1 MMNRRF
7 CSNPLCTHSRLGWQ
21 LLSSGYSVEGEW
33 HCSIPCLRRAVR
45 LLVRHCLLRPN
56 EPSLP
61 TLRKTRIGAILVSRR
76 LITHNQL
83 EAALEKQRREG
94 KLLGKC
100 LRQMQY
106 ISCRDLTIALS
117 EQQGLPWME
126 DITPSVSDRVL
137 NFIPKKLCQV
147 FKVFAVGYRSQ
158 SQALMVAL
166 GGPLEQRL
174 IPLLRKMLECDVYAF
189 VSDDE
194 KVSQLIERYVEPRPD
209 DDRYEAYSV
218 EQDPESITQSI
229 LDFGSSFGSR
239 RILID
244 SFKDTL
250 WVRFGMKQNFR
261 NLFLEF

>member
-7 CSNPLCTHSRLGWQ
+7 CSNSLCTHSKLGWQ
-21 LLSSGYSVEGEW
+21 LLSSGYFVQGEW
-33 HCSIPCLRRAVR
+33 YCSIPCLRRAVR
-45 LLVRHCLLRPN
+45 SLVRHFLLRPK
-56 EPSLP
+56 EQSPP
-61 TLRKTRIGAILVSRR
+61 ALRKTRIGAILVSRR
-76 LITHNQL
+76 LITQNQL
-83 EAALEKQRREG
+83 KAALEKQRREG
-94 KLLGKC
+94 KLLGEC
-100 LRQMQY
+100 LREMHY

-126 DITPSVSDRVL
+126 EITPSVSDRVL

-158 SQALMVAL
+158 NQALMVAL
-166 GGPLEQRL
+166 GGPSEQTL
-174 IPLLRKMLECDVYAF
+174 IPLLRRMLECDVYAF

-194 KVSQLIERYVEPRPD
+194 KVSQLIKRYVEPKPD
-209 DDRYEAYSV
+209 EDTHKAYSV
-218 EQDPESITQSI
+218 GQDPVSVTQSI
-229 LDFGSSFGSR
+229 MDAGSSLGSR

-250 WVRFGMKQNFR
+250 WVRYGMKQNFR